1 MNRAAD
7 ANDVLRNGGVAVLR
21 QHIDRAHVLNGALSD
36 QNNNEQSQVYQ
47 PVVVHEAES
56 LLAHTKPQLAWL
68 VEGWIPANDVTLSA
82 PTEAPAK
89 PRSRCNSHTPAK
101 SVGATGLVYPSNQHQ
116 RFTSAPRKASTS
128 CIAGWLI
135 LPSVL

>member
-47 PVVVHEAES
+47 PVVVHEA
-56 LLAHTKPQLAWL
+56 
-68 VEGWIPANDVTLSA
+68 G
-82 PTEAPAK
+82 
-89 PRSRCNSHTPAK
+89 
-101 SVGATGLVYPSNQHQ
+101 SVAGPHQAAACMAGGGPDTG
-116 RFTSAPRKASTS
+116 
-128 CIAGWLI
+128 
-135 LPSVL
+135 